1 MEIGSSFDNHSLSAT
16 VTIIDHGIGIG
27 DKDLPHIFDEYFYTP
42 RAALHNRTSSG
53 IGLSIVKTVAEN
65 NKLNIRVSSEQN
77 VGTIFSVVFQGAK
90 SAPAMEKSVQ
100 QTESL
105 IARPANPPVELPEP
119 DKDESHL
126 APIH

>member
-1 MEIGSSFDNHSLSAT
+1 
-16 VTIIDHGIGIG
+16 
-27 DKDLPHIFDEYFYTP
+27 
-42 RAALHNRTSSG
+42 LHNRTSSG

-77 VGTIFSVVFQGAK
+77 VGTTFSVVFYNAK
-90 SAPAMEKSVQ
+90 SAPAMEKSLQ

-119 DKDESHL
+119 GKGKSF